1 MTMANPMNKTVKKVG
16 WDWDTRIGR
25 RLKLRDLHILSVVVR
40 WGSMAKAA
48 AHLDT
53 SQSVVSEAIA
63 NLESAL
69 GVHLLDRSPRGIEP
83 TIYATAL
90 LKRGH
95 VVFDELREGIKE
107 IESLAG
113 QATGEV
119 RIACPEFLA
128 AGLMTD
134 AIDGFSRR
142 HPQIVC
148 QVVEADVSTLD
159 FRQLQE
165 RGVDLM
171 VTRVPNAFTDDDLNV
186 EILFDDPHLVVAGVK
201 SRWAGRRDVTLAEL
215 AGEPW
220 IIPPS
225 LLVNAILKEAFEAQG
240 LQVPNE
246 KVVTSFILMRN
257 HLLATGRFLTVLPES
272 ALRYNARQWAL
283 RALPIKLRATP
294 QPIAIVNLKNRT
306 VSPAVALFIA
316 HLRTVTKAYM
326 RRRG

>member
-1 MTMANPMNKTVKKVG
+1 MAKAAARAS
-16 WDWDTRIGR
+16 WDWESRLGQ

-69 GVHLLDRSPRGIEP
+69 GVHLLDRSPRGIAP

-95 VVFDELREGIKE
+95 IVFDELREGIKD
-107 IESLAG
+107 IEALAG
-113 QATGEV
+113 QASGDV

-128 AGLMTD
+128 AGLITD

-142 HPQIVC
+142 HPDIVC
-148 QVVEADVSTLD
+148 HVAEADVSTLE

-171 VTRVPNAFTDDDLNV
+171 VTRVPNAFADDDLDV

-201 SRWAGRRDVTLAEL
+201 SPWANRRGVKLAEL
-215 AGEPW
+215 VNEPW

-225 LLVNAILKEAFEAQG
+225 LIVSAILKEAFEKQG
-240 LQVPNE
+240 LMPPAA

-257 HLLATGRFLTVLPES
+257 HLLATGRFLTVLPQS

-283 RALPIKLRATP
+283 RALPVKLRVTP
-294 QPIAIVNLKNRT
+294 QPIAIVKLKSRT
-306 VSPAVALFIA
+306 VSPAVQMFID
-316 HLRTVTKAYM
+316 HLRIAAKAYA
-326 RRRG
+326 RRRD

>member
-1 MTMANPMNKTVKKVG
+1 MAKTATRAS
-16 WDWDTRIGR
+16 WDWESRLGR

-69 GVHLLDRSPRGIEP
+69 GVHLLDRSPRGIAP

-95 VVFDELREGIKE
+95 VVFDELREGIKD
-107 IESLAG
+107 IEALAG
-113 QATGEV
+113 QASGDV

-142 HPQIVC
+142 HPDIVC
-148 QVVEADVSTLD
+148 HVAEADVSTLE
-159 FRQLQE
+159 FRQLQD

-171 VTRVPNAFTDDDLNV
+171 VTRVPNAFADDDLDV

-201 SRWAGRRDVTLAEL
+201 SPWANRRGVKLAEL
-215 AGEPW
+215 ANEPW

-225 LLVNAILKEAFEAQG
+225 LIVSAILKEAFEKQG
-240 LQVPNE
+240 LMPPAA

-257 HLLATGRFLTVLPES
+257 HLLATGRFLTVLPQS

-283 RALPIKLRATP
+283 RALPVKLRVTP
-294 QPIAIVNLKNRT
+294 QPIAIVKLKSRT
-306 VSPAVALFIA
+306 VSPAVQMFID
-316 HLRTVTKAYM
+316 HLRTAAKAYA
-326 RRRG
+326 RRRD

>member
-1 MTMANPMNKTVKKVG
+1 MAKTAAKTATRAS
-16 WDWDTRIGR
+16 WDWETRIGR

-69 GVHLLDRSPRGIEP
+69 GVRLLDRSPRGIEP

-95 VVFDELREGIKE
+95 VVFDELREGIKD

-128 AGLMTD
+128 AGLITD

-142 HPQIVC
+142 HPHIVC
-148 QVVEADVSTLD
+148 HVVEADVSTLE

-171 VTRVPNAFTDDDLNV
+171 VTRIPHAFADDDLNV
-186 EILFDDPHLVVAGVK
+186 EILFDDPHLVVAGMKSPWASRRSVK
-201 SRWAGRRDVTLAEL
+201 LAEL
-215 AGEPW
+215 VDEPW

-225 LLVNAILKEAFEAQG
+225 LIVSAILKEAFEKQG
-240 LQVPNE
+240 LMVPAA

-257 HLLATGRFLTVLPES
+257 HLLATGRFLTVLPQS
-272 ALRYNARQWAL
+272 ALRYNAKQWSL

-306 VSPAVALFIA
+306 LSPAVRLFID
-316 HLRTVTKAYM
+316 HLRTATKAYL
-326 RRRG
+326 RRRV

>member
-1 MTMANPMNKTVKKVG
+1 MAKAAARAS
-16 WDWDTRIGR
+16 WDWESRLGR

-69 GVHLLDRSPRGIEP
+69 GVHLLDRSPRGIAP

-95 VVFDELREGIKE
+95 VVFDELREGIKD
-107 IESLAG
+107 IEALAG
-113 QATGEV
+113 QASGDV

-128 AGLMTD
+128 AGWITD

-142 HPQIVC
+142 HPDIVC
-148 QVVEADVSTLD
+148 HVAEADVSTLE

-171 VTRVPNAFTDDDLNV
+171 VTRVPNAFADDDLDV

-201 SRWAGRRDVTLAEL
+201 SPWASRRGIKLADL
-215 AGEPW
+215 ADEPW

-225 LLVNAILKEAFEAQG
+225 LIVSAILKEAFEKQG
-240 LQVPNE
+240 LMPPAA

-257 HLLATGRFLTVLPES
+257 HLLATGRFLTVLPQS

-283 RALPIKLRATP
+283 RALPVRLRVTP
-294 QPIAIVNLKNRT
+294 QPIAIVKLKSRT
-306 VSPAVALFIA
+306 VSPAVQMFID
-316 HLRTVTKAYM
+316 HLRIAAKAYA
-326 RRRG
+326 RRRD